1 YSVYDSATLKGNSF
15 YTRHESIGGLDGK
28 KDSVLDEF
36 LSAVCDNDDNLW
48 FVTYRDG
55 VWKYDDGKITQYVVQ
70 DDSKPITLFSIYKDN
85 QGILWLGTHENGAF
99 KFNGTAFEKFTLQ

>member
-1 YSVYDSATLKGNSF
+1 M
-15 YTRHESIGGLDGK
+15 DGK

-36 LSAVCDNDDNLW
+36 LSAVRDNEDNLW

-55 VWKYDDGKITQYVVQ
+55 VWKYDDGKITQYVVR

-85 QGILWLGTHENGAF
+85 QGVLWLGTHENGAF
-99 KFNGTAFEKFTLQ
+99 KYNGTAFEKFTLQ